1 MRANRPGGH
10 IKSGRWQGGDSAVAG
25 LSRLDVTAK
34 QVWPIRRGGEGQQA
48 GRTSA
53 VRANR
58 PGGHIKSGRWQG
70 GDSAV
75 AGQVEE
81 KEEKSRLYTFIC
93 CER

>member
-1 MRANRPGGH
+1 MH
-10 IKSGRWQGGDSAVAG
+10 STV
-25 LSRLDVTAK
+25 SRLDVAAR
-34 QVWPIRRGGEGQQA
+34 QVWPTRRGSEGQQA

-75 AGQVEE
+75 AEQVEE
-81 KEEKSRLYTFIC
+81 KEVEESRLYTFIL